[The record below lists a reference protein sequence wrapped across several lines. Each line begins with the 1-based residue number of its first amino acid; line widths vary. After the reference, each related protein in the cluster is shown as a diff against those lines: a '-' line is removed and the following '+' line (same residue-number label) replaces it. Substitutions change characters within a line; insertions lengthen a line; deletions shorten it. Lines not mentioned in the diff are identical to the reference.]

1 MIVFIIVV
9 LLVAGLILA
18 IWFGSCIDSGAGIL
32 VVAAALIGLGALV
45 AYVHGTGELSM
56 HRLEQNA
63 IYETLSS
70 VPDGAG
76 KYAVILKEQDGSLSA
91 YVLAQD
97 PPKMFKVTGEDRKI
111 FEPFPPVSP
120 ASRLC
125 GRISAGTLS

>member
-18 IWFGSCIDSGAGIL
+18 IWFGSCTDSGTGMTGIL
-32 VVAAALIGLGALV
+32 VVAAAALIGLGALV

-56 HRLEQNA
+56 HRPEQNA

-120 ASRLC
+120 APSVPPKK
-125 GRISAGTLS
+125 